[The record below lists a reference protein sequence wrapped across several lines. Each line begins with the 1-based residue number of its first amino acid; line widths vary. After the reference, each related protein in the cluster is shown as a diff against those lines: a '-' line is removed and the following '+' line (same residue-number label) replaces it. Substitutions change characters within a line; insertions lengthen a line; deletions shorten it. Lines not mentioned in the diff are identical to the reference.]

1 MFISFSHQMTG
12 PAWPLGCLI
21 SFWRL
26 WLPVSSFLVYWN
38 SIFIRLNSL
47 SLSATQPS
55 WTSCFYQTWSWPS
68 RFPPCSCWWRLHSSW
83 SFLMPDLNWSWPMQL
98 FFLKKYG
105 RAIQDMWESV
115 NDYTVLKYIDYQ
127 LSCILPPSLLPHLV
141 VSKATFLSEKA

>member
-1 MFISFSHQMTG
+1 MYSLTSELLNI
-12 PAWPLGCLI
+12 LI
-21 SFWRL
+21 RL
-26 WLPVSSFLVYWN
+26 LLLASSFLVYWN

-68 RFPPCSCWWRLHSSW
+68 RFPPWSCWWRLHSSW

-105 RAIQDMWESV
+105 RAIQDNGEYV
-115 NDYTVLKYIDYQ
+115 NDHIVLKYILYQ
-127 LSCILPPSLLPHLV
+127 LSYILPPSSHIWLCPRQLF
-141 VSKATFLSEKA
+141 FLKKYSGSIQDMG